1 MYNVLANAILLAHF
15 LFIAFVICGGLLV
28 IRWPRLAVVHLPAA
42 FWGAV
47 VEIFGWVCPL
57 TPLENHFRLLAQGSL
72 YSGDFIARYL
82 IPLIYPESLTSAMQQ
97 LLGGIVIAV
106 NIILYTIAIKKQRS
120 RKYINNKKTGLPGQA
135 GQ

>member
-1 MYNVLANAILLAHF
+1 MYNVLANAIVLAHF

-42 FWGAV
+42 VWGAV

-57 TPLENHFRLLAQGSL
+57 TPLENHFRLLAGNSS

-82 IPLIYPESLTSAMQQ
+82 IPVIYPENLTATMQQ
-97 LLGGIVIAV
+97 VFGGLVI
-106 NIILYTIAIKKQRS
+106 IINLIFYTIARRKCQS
-120 RKYINNKKTGLPGQA
+120 RKLKDSAQ
-135 GQ
+135 

>member
-1 MYNVLANAILLAHF
+1 MSSLLGADVYNVLANAILLAHL

-42 FWGAV
+42 VWGAV

-57 TPLENHFRLLAQGSL
+57 TPLENHFRLLAGNSS

-82 IPLIYPESLTSAMQQ
+82 IPAIYPENMTITKQYIF
-97 LLGGIVIAV
+97 GVIVIV
-106 NIILYTIAIKKQRS
+106 INIIFYSIAIQKLRS
-120 RKYINNKKTGLPGQA
+120 LKHR
-135 GQ
+135 